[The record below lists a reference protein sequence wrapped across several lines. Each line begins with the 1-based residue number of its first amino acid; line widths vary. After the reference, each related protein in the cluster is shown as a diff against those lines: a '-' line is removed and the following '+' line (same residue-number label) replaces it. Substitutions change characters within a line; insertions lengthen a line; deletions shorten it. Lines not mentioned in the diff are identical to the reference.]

1 MLSLSPVTAQWDWL
15 FLLYATIGSI
25 VGGVVISLLIYL
37 CIRYRRRGGEDL
49 IKLGRIPPDRG
60 NIKVIYILTFI
71 VTGILFTITLG
82 TMQTVNLIE
91 KAPEGTLVIEVYA
104 YQWGWK
110 FIYPNG
116 KQLIGEV
123 RVPKNEV
130 VIFKVTSDDV
140 FHNFGLIEF
149 KVKADAIKG
158 KVNTIWIKPSQIGEY
173 NIQCFELCG
182 IGHSWMKGKL
192 LVMEPSEFMR
202 WYGE

>member
-1 MLSLSPVTAQWDWL
+1 MLSLSPITTQWDWL

-25 VGGVVISLLIYL
+25 VGGVVIGLFIYL
-37 CIRYRRRGGEDL
+37 CIRYRRRKEEE
-49 IKLGRIPPDRG
+49 IKLGKIPPERG
-60 NIKVIYILTFI
+60 NIRVVYILTFI

-91 KAPEGTLVIEVYA
+91 KPPEGTLVIEVYA

-116 KQLIGEV
+116 KQLVGEV

-130 VIFKVTSDDV
+130 VIFKVTSEDV

-158 KVNTIWIKPSQIGEY
+158 RVNTIWIKPYQTGEY
-173 NIQCFELCG
+173 SIQCFELCG
-182 IGHSWMKGKL
+182 VGHSWMKGKL